1 MTQDRTTNGPI
12 PATDEPLGFVP
23 QAALV
28 VDDLETLRVIADPLR
43 LRIMEA
49 FARDADTPQTVKRV
63 AATLGEGATKL
74 YYHVNLLEERGL
86 LVVTESRVVSGII
99 EKRYQ
104 PVARAITVDRSV
116 LMSGGDPAVTDAMG
130 ATIGAILTST
140 HDDLTDGLRSGRILA
155 GPEAPVHRRAVIGK
169 TLARLSPDRA
179 AAFTERLQALIAE
192 FDAEESADPDVIA
205 YALLVACYPTT
216 EQAAEVG
223 DAG

>member
-1 MTQDRTTNGPI
+1 MTDARTGGDAGA
-12 PATDEPLGFVP
+12 PAPFTP
-23 QAALV
+23 QATLV
-28 VDDLETLRVIADPLR
+28 VADLDTLRVLADPLR

-63 AATLGEGATKL
+63 AATLGEGTTKL

-86 LVVTESRVVSGII
+86 LVVVESRVVSGII

-140 HDDLTDGLRSGRILA
+140 QDDVLDGLRAGRILP
-155 GPEAPVHRRAVIGK
+155 GPEAPIERRAVIGK
-169 TLARLSPDRA
+169 SLARLSPERA
-179 AAFTERLQALIAE
+179 EAFSRRLQDLMQE
-192 FDAEESADPDVIA
+192 FDSDEAVGPDAIA
-205 YALLVACYPTT
+205 YSLLIVCYPTG
-216 EQAAEVG
+216 EQAGEE